1 MPDIKNEDLLS
12 LHYQIEKAEVEQ
24 RKLEDL
30 LNDKSVELKR
40 NRASKL
46 MLKMLCSALLIL
58 TIALIVYVVFWVD
71 RDNGDTVVME
81 NKEFS
86 SFQSE
91 INGLKTQLNQLKSD
105 QSDLND
111 LKNLYMYRDLINK
124 DTVYS
129 VQIQSFADKKVSL
142 ISEKFTN
149 SLVYSDTSYY
159 KLSLGIFETLIEAQE
174 FRKTLLK
181 SGVIDKNIFVIS
193 YKEGKRIKIENPF

>member
-129 VQIQSFADKKVSL
+129 VQIQSFTDKKVSL

-181 SGVIDKNIFVIS
+181 SGVINKNIFVIS

>member
-129 VQIQSFADKKVSL
+129 VQIQSFTDKKVSL

>member
-40 NRASKL
+40 NRASKM
-46 MLKMLCSALLIL
+46 MLKLLCSVLLLL
-58 TIALIVYVVFWVD
+58 TIALIVYLVFWVD
-71 RDNGDTVVME
+71 RDNGDSVVIE

-91 INGLKTQLNQLKSD
+91 INGLKTQLNQLKND

-129 VQIQSFADKKVSL
+129 VQIQSFTDEKVSL

-181 SGVIDKNIFVIS
+181 SGIIDKNIFVIS
-193 YKEGKRIKIENPF
+193 YKEGRRIKIENPF